1 MELDDIKSDW
11 KNTGKGKRNQNELLK
26 MTKIKNHPNIKKI
39 RIKFIIEAVLLTIF
53 LAVFY
58 EGFDGATK
66 PIWANTLLIISTTA
80 YIIVRFLGWLVLRNP
95 IKDGNLKKSLISFQN
110 KLKQMAIS
118 ILLTSFLFGSAIISF
133 FTSSIDFTQ
142 EKYFVLAGMIITLLF
157 LVYLSSR
164 NWIKRIKGI
173 NETIIEFENGNN

>member
-1 MELDDIKSDW
+1 MELENIKSNW
-11 KNTGKGKRNQNELLK
+11 KNAGKGKRDKTELLK
-26 MTKIKNHPNIKKI
+26 MTEIKNHPNIKKI
-39 RIKFIIEAVLLTIF
+39 RIKFIIEAVLLIIF

-58 EGFDGATK
+58 EGLDGVTK
-66 PIWANTLLIISTTA
+66 PLWANALLIVTTTT

-95 IKDGNLKKSLISFQN
+95 IKEGNLKKSLISFHN
-110 KLKQMAIS
+110 KLKQMAIL

-133 FTSSIDFTQ
+133 FTSSINFTQ

-173 NETIIEFENGNN
+173 NETLTEFDDKAN

>member
-1 MELDDIKSDW
+1 MEIDNIKSNW
-11 KNTGKGKRNQNELLK
+11 KNTGKEKRNQSELLK

-39 RIKFIIEAVLLTIF
+39 RIKFIIEAVLLIIF

-58 EGFDGATK
+58 EGFDGASK
-66 PIWANTLLIISTTA
+66 PIWANTLLIVTTSA
-80 YIIVRFLGWLVLRNP
+80 YIIARFLGLLVLRNP
-95 IKDGNLKKSLISFQN
+95 IKEGNLKKSLISFQN
-110 KLKQMAIS
+110 KLKQIAVL
-118 ILLTSFLFGSAIISF
+118 ILLTLFLFGSAIISF

-164 NWIKRIKGI
+164 NWIKRIKAI
-173 NETIIEFENGNN
+173 NETIIEFDNGNN